1 MGKHRLQG
9 DRRKLIPNVNS
20 SMTITISAR
29 RAMRSA
35 GFTLI
40 ELMITLVIMAIV
52 ITVGVPS
59 FNDFISSQRVRSTAS
74 DIVSDIAFARAEAIK
89 ESRRTVM
96 EPIAGANTWKRGW
109 RICVDLNNDGDCDA
123 ADPVRKVA
131 NPVAGRT
138 RVCATPDEP
147 ISFRPDGRVIR
158 VTAPSV
164 TDGIRVS
171 DDLGDANAGNNR
183 SRLVFLGPAG
193 RPRVEVQDGVIGCP
207 APA

>member
-1 MGKHRLQG
+1 
-9 DRRKLIPNVNS
+9 
-20 SMTITISAR
+20 MTIIMSPRCAI
-29 RAMRSA
+29 RSA

-40 ELMITLVIMAIV
+40 ELMITLLIMAIV

-59 FNDFISSQRVRSTAS
+59 FNEFIASQRVRTTSS
-74 DIVSDIAFARAEAIK
+74 DIMADIAFARAEAIK

-96 EPIAGANTWKRGW
+96 EPLAGANTWKRGW

-138 RVCATPDEP
+138 RVCAQPDEP

-158 VTAPSV
+158 VAAPNV

-171 DDLGDANAGNNR
+171 DDLGDGNVANNR
-183 SRLVFLGPAG
+183 TRLVFLGVAG
-193 RPRVEVQDGVIGCP
+193 RPRVEVQDGVVGCP
-207 APA
+207 APG